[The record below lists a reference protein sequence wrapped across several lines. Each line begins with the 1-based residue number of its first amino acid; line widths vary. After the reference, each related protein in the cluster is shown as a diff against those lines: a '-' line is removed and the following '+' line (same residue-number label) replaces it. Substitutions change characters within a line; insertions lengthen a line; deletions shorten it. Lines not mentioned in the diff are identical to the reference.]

1 MKFDWDP
8 EKNEW
13 LKTERNISF
22 EEIALLLSNSII
34 WKKTKHLNQKDYPH
48 QEVFLVPIENYVY
61 FVPYVVDGDTIFLK
75 TAFPHRKA
83 TKDYLKEKDV
93 TDE

>member
-1 MKFDWDP
+1 MKFDWNP

-13 LKTERNISF
+13 LKAERNISF
-22 EEIALLLSNSII
+22 EEIALLLSNGII
-34 WKKTKHLNQKDYPH
+34 WRKTKHPNQKDYSH

-61 FVPYVVDGDTIFLK
+61 FVPYVIDKDTIFLK

-83 TKDYLKEKDV
+83 TKDYLKEKGI
-93 TDE
+93 TNE